1 MRKMMTALV
10 LAGGLAVSTISL
22 ASAASVPM
30 VTSVI
35 APTVAAP
42 TPLVHVQ
49 YYGGGYREGPRQRY
63 WRHERWRRHMRHDHW
78 HDGRGYR

>member
-1 MRKMMTALV
+1 MRKMMTALA
-10 LAGGLAVSTISL
+10 LAGGLAVSTASL

-30 VTSVI
+30 VATAI
-35 APTVAAP
+35 AP

-49 YYGGGYREGPRQRY
+49 YYGGYRGGPRHHF
-63 WRHERWRRHMRHDHW
+63 WRHERWHRHHHW